1 MAPISLIFLS
11 VPVSS
16 WASTARAP
24 SVEIANTASNIA
36 KCIAVLRLCV
46 TLSYFNRNCLGWAT
60 GIELAIDFSGRRLQ
74 FSIQESDDSRI
85 ANRAVQGRPDCAD
98 CGAAG
103 RKCCSESAARRT
115 RAPARIEQFEQRQAT
130 VERWAEEAGAG
141 DELARTFRQET
152 GRAEG
157 SQRRDPATGH

>member
-1 MAPISLIFLS
+1 MLRRAE
-11 VPVSS
+11 
-16 WASTARAP
+16 ASQRALLAAARFDARA
-24 SVEIANTASNIA
+24 
-36 KCIAVLRLCV
+36 RLVRTTRCHW
-46 TLSYFNRNCLGWAT
+46 SYKDSRGTQGRSYRNRNCLGWAT

-85 ANRAVQGRPDCAD
+85 AKRAVQGRPDCAD

-103 RKCCSESAARRT
+103 RKCGSESAARRT

-141 DELARTFRQET
+141 DELARTCRQET